1 MFALPRRAKRVDIEV
16 EEAEPV
22 ELDKASSSFPRSLST
37 LEMYSLPS
45 LVWYRSSARAQRYT
59 RCSRYIRDAESPGD
73 LREMSEN
80 LGEERNSRTE
90 SSEIVCGDEDDDV
103 DDDDDELVL
112 LLLLLCRCVKM
123 AIA

>member
-1 MFALPRRAKRVDIEV
+1 MFALPRRDKRVDIEA

-22 ELDKASSSFPRSLST
+22 ELDKASSSDPRSLIT

-45 LVWYRSSARAQRYT
+45 LVWYRSSVRAQRYT

-80 LGEERNSRTE
+80 LGAERNSRTA
-90 SSEIVCGDEDDDV
+90 SSEIDCEDADDV
-103 DDDDDELVL
+103 DDELVL